1 MLCFINRLR
10 VIDDHGHRGDPSW
23 HELIDAMEQA
33 PSLALMLLAA
43 WQFARVLTIRLVE
56 SMLTRRAQQ
65 PTPWPACPRCGA
77 PLESKGFV
85 PRQIVTLVGVLH
97 WKRRVGR
104 CPHGCKIGQVAPL
117 DTALGLAPQ
126 QRTSLEVKQIACA
139 LAVFVPFE
147 TAAALLRRW
156 FDLSVAPGAVWD
168 WVQSAGQ
175 CAIERLQRELE
186 RLEQGDAPTAE
197 PMDAQTAAQPVL
209 IGADGVMVPF
219 RPAAGSPKGRVIWR
233 EVKVAILARLS
244 RHTTRQGQV
253 VSRLKWR
260 RLVAV
265 LGDIEALSPRLWLE
279 SLRQGVPSA
288 KLVAWVSDGGR
299 GFWRLFRERF
309 EQTATGILDF
319 YHAAQHLWA
328 GAVAWLDAP
337 RAQTWFEHAR
347 HQLRHGESAALFQ
360 ELATALELKDL
371 PAGAR
376 DALQNLYNYLDK
388 HRAHLDYERFK
399 ELGLPL
405 GSGMVESACKW
416 LIQQRFKG
424 VGMRWSEDGFNHLL
438 HLRLAWVNGRFDAL
452 FLPEPSPNC

>member
-1 MLCFINRLR
+1 
-10 VIDDHGHRGDPSW
+10 
-23 HELIDAMEQA
+23 
-33 PSLALMLLAA
+33 
-43 WQFARVLTIRLVE
+43 
-56 SMLTRRAQQ
+56 
-65 PTPWPACPRCGA
+65 
-77 PLESKGFV
+77 
-85 PRQIVTLVGVLH
+85 
-97 WKRRVGR
+97 VGR

-126 QRTSLEVKQIACA
+126 QRTSLAVKQIACA

-147 TAAALLRRW
+147 TVAALLQCW
-156 FDLSVAPGAVWD
+156 FDLPVTPGAIWG
-168 WVQSAGQ
+168 WVQVAGQ
-175 CAIERLQRELE
+175 GAMARLQRELE
-186 RLEQGDAPTAE
+186 RLEKGDVPTAE

-219 RPAAGSPKGRVIWR
+219 RPVAGSPKGRVIWR
-233 EVKVAILARLS
+233 EVKVAILARLG
-244 RHTTRQGQV
+244 RQTTRQGQV
-253 VSRLKWR
+253 VSRLGWR

-279 SLRQGVPSA
+279 SLRQGVSSA

-328 GAVAWLDAP
+328 AAVTWLDAP
-337 RAQTWFEHAR
+337 HAQTWFEHAR
-347 HQLRHGESAALFQ
+347 HQLRHGESAAIFQ
-360 ELATALELKDL
+360 ELAAILELKDL

-388 HRAHLDYERFK
+388 HRAHLDYARFK